1 MEKDTNTGSDSALEK
16 PFANKILP
24 SLLGGAAGALVIAA
38 ASISLAMLITHSYLF
53 GSPTMI
59 EHWQQVMLQNESVWF
74 AEAISAVLLL
84 AGVAILVGSYL
95 LYRKP
100 EQSEKWG
107 YLILM
112 GAVTSLF
119 WIGGFL
125 IGPILGILAGA
136 IAIYH
141 SKKKTAKPG
150 T

>member
-1 MEKDTNTGSDSALEK
+1 MEKHTIGIDSAFRK
-16 PFANKILP
+16 PSIGKILP
-24 SLLGGAAGALVIAA
+24 SLLGGVAGALVIAA

-53 GSPTMI
+53 GSPTMV
-59 EHWQQVMLQNESVWF
+59 EQWQQLLLQNERVWF
-74 AEAISAVLLL
+74 AEVISAVLLL

-125 IGPILGILAGA
+125 IGPILGILVGA
-136 IAIYH
+136 IAIYR
-141 SKKKTAKPG
+141 SKKEAAKPE

>member
-1 MEKDTNTGSDSALEK
+1 MEKDTIGIDSALPK
-16 PFANKILP
+16 PLISKILL
-24 SLLGGAAGALVIAA
+24 SLLGGVAGVLVIAA

-59 EHWQQVMLQNESVWF
+59 EQWQQLLLQSERIWF

-95 LYRKP
+95 LHRKP

-125 IGPILGILAGA
+125 IGPILGILVGA
-136 IAIYH
+136 IAIYR
-141 SKKKTAKPG
+141 SKKEAAKPE